1 MNIAYLNSLPE
12 EKNKFKVQLEEG
24 EKVIFIAKNVTFG
37 TDAGRAIG
45 WETKITMT
53 NKRIIADNG
62 KGIWTIDIAG
72 DIASCQVV
80 DRGKGLMK
88 EHFVEVALKAPF
100 VFMNGNEQI
109 TTGAYMFVFKKK
121 EEARFMEIA
130 NNVFG
135 Q

>member
-1 MNIAYLNSLPE
+1 MNIEYLNSLPE
-12 EKNKFKVQLEEG
+12 EKNKFKVQLGDG
-24 EKVIFIAKNVTFG
+24 EKVVFIAKNVTFG

-45 WETKITMT
+45 WEAKITMT
-53 NKRIIADNG
+53 NRRIVADNG
-62 KGIWTIDIAG
+62 KGVWTINIAG
-72 DIASCQVV
+72 DIAGCQVV

-121 EEARFMEIA
+121 EEARFMEIMDK
-130 NNVFG
+130 VFA
-135 Q
+135 